1 MGYLKG
7 LIVEVVRISSLTS
20 EVLWRLLTFALRVNK
35 RWALLDMSPDSMD
48 QDHSSFTPHQVWP
61 HTLAAKAICFL
72 CLRHHLAFKLMHKRC
87 ATKVPVLTKVTEVV
101 MVLAPLLLM
110 VGSASEQVIKA
121 RVHNQILNTAPYFF
135 LFN

>member
-35 RWALLDMSPDSMD
+35 RWVLLDMSPDSMD
-48 QDHSSFTPHQVWP
+48 QDHSSSTPHQVWP
-61 HTLAAKAICFL
+61 HILAVKVICFL

-87 ATKVPVLTKVTEVV
+87 ATKVPVLTKVTEME